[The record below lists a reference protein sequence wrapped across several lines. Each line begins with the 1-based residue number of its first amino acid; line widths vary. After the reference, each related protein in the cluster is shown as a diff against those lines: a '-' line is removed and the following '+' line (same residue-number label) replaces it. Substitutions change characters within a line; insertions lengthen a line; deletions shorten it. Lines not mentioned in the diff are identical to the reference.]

1 MIKHTNT
8 TPEQINQSQIHL
20 INQWNVSHDLNE
32 TIFTKI
38 AGLQLRKIRLI
49 KKLTQTKV
57 AKALNVSFQQIQ
69 KYERGQNEISIIKIK
84 KLCEIFNVDLDYFIR
99 PLLKEDLNFDTKYI
113 TYEKKKTWTY
123 NKKFKAYI

>member
-20 INQWNVSHDLNE
+20 INQWNVSQDLNE
-32 TIFTKI
+32 IIFTKI
-38 AGLQLRKIRLI
+38 SGLQLRKIRLI

-69 KYERGQNEISIIKIK
+69 KYERGQNEISTIKIK
-84 KLCEIFNVDLDYFIR
+84 KLCEIFNVDSDYFIR
-99 PLLKEDLNFDTKYI
+99 PLLNEDLNFKTKYI
-113 TYEKKKTWTY
+113 TYEKKKNMDLYLT
-123 NKKFKAYI
+123 

>member
-20 INQWNVSHDLNE
+20 INQWNVSQDLNE
-32 TIFTKI
+32 IIFTKI
-38 AGLQLRKIRLI
+38 SGLQLRKIRLI

-69 KYERGQNEISIIKIK
+69 KYERGQNEISTIKIK
-84 KLCEIFNVDLDYFIR
+84 KLCEIFNVDSDYFIR
-99 PLLKEDLNFDTKYI
+99 PLLNEDLNFKTKYI

-123 NKKFKAYI
+123 I

>member
-69 KYERGQNEISIIKIK
+69 KYERGQNEISTIKIK
-84 KLCEIFNVDLDYFIR
+84 KLCEIFNVDSDYFIR
-99 PLLKEDLNFDTKYI
+99 PLLNEDLNFKTKYI
-113 TYEKKKTWTY
+113 TYEKKKNMDLYLT
-123 NKKFKAYI
+123 

>member
-69 KYERGQNEISIIKIK
+69 KYERGQNEISTIKIK
-84 KLCEIFNVDLDYFIR
+84 KLCEIFNVDSDYFIR
-99 PLLKEDLNFDTKYI
+99 PLLNEDLNFKTKYI

-123 NKKFKAYI
+123 I